1 MTDIDHH
8 HGNHQQGGHRHRH
21 GRLFTRLTT
30 HGHGMGPMDDP
41 ERYER
46 LSGRLAA
53 RLYRRVA
60 RDVTALGLPE
70 GARVLDVGTGPG
82 TMPRR
87 IAEAA
92 PGLQVDAIDVSPE
105 MITWAQQTATPGVT
119 FTVADVAALPW
130 PDATFDIIV
139 STLSQHHWADVDA
152 GLREVRRVLR
162 PGGQAWVYDVRW
174 ALPQEESVATSL
186 GTGTSVVR
194 ERRLARTSWLNP
206 IGRLVLRPA

>member
-1 MTDIDHH
+1 MTDTEHH
-8 HGNHQQGGHRHRH
+8 QHGRGRLH
-21 GRLFTRLTT
+21 GRLTP
-30 HGHGMGPMDDP
+30 HGHGMGPMNDP
-41 ERYER
+41 GRYER
-46 LSGRLAA
+46 VSGRLAG

-60 RDVTALGLPE
+60 RDVTALRLPD

-87 IAEAA
+87 IAASA
-92 PGLQVDAIDVSPE
+92 PGLLIDAIDVSPE
-105 MITWAQQTATPGVT
+105 MIAWAQQEATPGVT
-119 FTVADVAALPW
+119 FAVADVAALPW
-130 PDATFDIIV
+130 PDATFDVVV

-162 PGGQAWVYDVRW
+162 PGGQAWVYDMRW
-174 ALPQEESVATSL
+174 VLPQGEIVAASL

-206 IGRLVLRPA
+206 VGRLVLRPA